1 MAFLFISSYQ
11 RKAQEDIDAVA
22 RYVAANL
29 SAIGKSPDAIGQE
42 DIKLFCKNTLYLRLV
57 RTSSL
62 NQEYAKETARTEDM
76 SKYPPSPGWTRT
88 WYADLLIKVLLSK
101 IRTPI

>member
-1 MAFLFISSYQ
+1 MCLFVSHAAFSNIEMAFLFISSYQ

-76 SKYPPSPGWTRT
+76 SKYPPSPG
-88 WYADLLIKVLLSK
+88 
-101 IRTPI
+101 